1 MPNDLHGKKRYWD
14 FTYQGTCFNIFS
26 KRVTMMAYRKKAK
39 TLNVII
45 RPIKNQTKSSEEV
58 WQKVG
63 PLLACILAQAINKAQ
78 QNHLR

>member
-1 MPNDLHGKKRYWD
+1 
-14 FTYQGTCFNIFS
+14 
-26 KRVTMMAYRKKAK
+26 MAYRKKAE

-63 PLLACILAQAINKAQ
+63 PLLACILAQAINNAQ
-78 QNHLR
+78 PDHLP